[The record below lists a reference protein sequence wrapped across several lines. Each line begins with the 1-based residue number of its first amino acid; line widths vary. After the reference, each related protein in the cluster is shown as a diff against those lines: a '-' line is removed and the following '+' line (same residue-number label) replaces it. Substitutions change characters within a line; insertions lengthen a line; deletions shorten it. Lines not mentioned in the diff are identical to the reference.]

1 MMADWTWGAL
11 DWWPAV
17 AAGAA
22 LMFVLLVYGYRRVPT
37 RLAVRILAATLKVAG
52 VAVLALCLLEPLLSG
67 TKARQGANLFLV
79 VADSSRSMTLKD
91 RGESQSRGEQLH
103 ALLAD
108 RSSWSTRLG
117 QDFDVRRYAFDSQLR
132 STPDYANL
140 PLDGIVSALG
150 LALDRLARRYQGR
163 PLAGILLFTDGNL
176 TDGERLER
184 LLAARSDAKSTGAL
198 PPIYPVLVGGD
209 DAADDVRLTR
219 VAATQT
225 NFEDVPVTLAAQ
237 VNVSGYGGG
246 SLLAQLLDEHGKQ
259 LDEQRVKII
268 DTDEPTAVRFQFRP
282 TSAGVSFYQ
291 IRVSAAGDETQFAD
305 PRRSREATIDNN
317 SRWIAVDRGRGPYRV
332 LYVAGRPNWEFKFLR
347 RAVEVDDQVELVGL
361 LRIAKREPKFDFRS
375 RAGEGTNPLFRGF
388 DPKDKDAVEQYDEP
402 VIIRLGTED
411 EGELRG
417 GFPKT
422 AEELYRYH
430 AIVLDDVEAEFFT
443 PDQMQLVKDFVRQ
456 RGGGL
461 LMLGGQESF
470 KNGRFD
476 RTPIGELLPVYLDAV
491 DPVAADSRFQLALT
505 REGYLAPWVRLRKEE
520 ATERQRLSAMPRF
533 HTLNQVRGVKPGATI
548 LATVTADATRP
559 LPALVEQRFGQGR
572 VGALLIGDLWRW
584 TLRRPPNDDDDLAK
598 SWRQTVRW
606 LVGDVPQ
613 RVGVDVK
620 QDESA
625 GDDEGPVKLAVDVRD
640 EKYMPLENASVTV
653 KVTAPDGKQLDL
665 TAEPSNERAGMYQA
679 EYVAR
684 QSGTYRAQVHATAE
698 DGSEVGQAEAGWV
711 SEPAADEFRELRPN
725 RELLKRL
732 ADETGGEVVA
742 ANDLDRFVTTLPTRR
757 VAISEPYVA
766 PAWHQAWIFLLAIA
780 CLTAEWGI
788 RRWHG
793 LP

>member
-1 MMADWTWGAL
+1 MMGDWTWGAL

-17 AAGAA
+17 AAGAVVM
-22 LMFVLLVYGYRRVPT
+22 LLLLVYGYWRAPT
-37 RLAVRILAATLKVAG
+37 SRSVRILAATLKATG
-52 VAVLALCLLEPLLSG
+52 IAVLALCLLEPLLSG
-67 TKARQGANLFLV
+67 TKARPGANLFLV
-79 VADSSRSMTLKD
+79 VADTSRSMTLKD
-91 RGESQSRGEQLH
+91 RGESQSRGDQLQ
-103 ALLAD
+103 ALMAD
-108 RSSWSTRLG
+108 QSKWSTRLA
-117 QDFDVRRYAFDSQLR
+117 QDFDVRRYAFDAQLR

-140 PLDGIVSALG
+140 SFGGNVSALG
-150 LALDRLARRYQGR
+150 SALDRLVRRYQGR
-163 PLAGILLFTDGNL
+163 PLAGILLFTDGNA
-176 TDGERLER
+176 TDAGRLEP
-184 LLAARSDAKSTGAL
+184 LLAARHDAPSQVGL

-219 VAATQT
+219 VTSTQT
-225 NFEDVPVTLAAQ
+225 NFEDLPVTLAAQ
-237 VNVSGYGGG
+237 VVTSGYRGA
-246 SLLAQLLDEHGKQ
+246 SLLAQLLDEQGKE
-259 LDEQRVKII
+259 LDQQRIKTL
-268 DTDEPTAVRFQFRP
+268 DSDEPTTVRFQLKP
-282 TSAGVSFYQ
+282 ANAGVSFYQ
-291 IRVSAAGDETQFAD
+291 VRVSAAGEESQFNDA
-305 PRRSREATIDNN
+305 RRSREATIDNN
-317 SRWIAVDRGRGPYRV
+317 ARFLGVDRGRGPYRV

-388 DPKDKDAVEQYDEP
+388 DPKDKEAVEQYDEP
-402 VIIRLGTED
+402 VIVRLGTED
-411 EGELRG
+411 ETELRA

-443 PDQMQLVKDFVRQ
+443 PDQMLLVKDFVRQ

-461 LMLGGQESF
+461 LMLGGQESY

-476 RTPIGELLPVYLDAV
+476 RTPIGELLPVYLDEV
-491 DPVAADSRFQLALT
+491 EPLSADARFQLALT

-520 ATERQRLSAMPRF
+520 VTERQRLAAMPQF
-533 HTLNQVRGVKPGATI
+533 QTLNLVRGVKPGATI
-548 LATVTADATRP
+548 LATVTAEGTRP

-598 SWRQTVRW
+598 AWRQTVRW
-606 LVGDVPQ
+606 LVADVPK
-613 RVGVDVK
+613 RVGVNVK
-620 QDESA
+620 EDSD
-625 GDDEGPVKLAVDVRD
+625 GNDNEGRVKLAVEVRD

-653 KVTAPDGKQLDL
+653 KVTGPDGKKLDL
-665 TAEPSNERAGMYQA
+665 TAEPSNERAGLYEA
-679 EYVAR
+679 EHVAR
-684 QSGTYRAQVHATAE
+684 QSGVYRAQVHAAAE
-698 DGSEVGQAEAGWV
+698 DGSEIEQAEAGWV
-711 SEPAADEFRELRPN
+711 SEPAADEFGELRPN
-725 RELLKRL
+725 RDLLKRL

-742 ANDLDRFVTTLPTRR
+742 ANDLDRFVATLPTRR

-766 PAWHQAWIFLLAIA
+766 PAWHQAWVFLLAIA